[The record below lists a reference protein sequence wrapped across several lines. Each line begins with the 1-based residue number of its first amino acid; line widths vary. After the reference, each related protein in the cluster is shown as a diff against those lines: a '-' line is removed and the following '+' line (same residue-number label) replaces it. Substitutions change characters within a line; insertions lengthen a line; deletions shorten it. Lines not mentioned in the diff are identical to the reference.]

1 MALHALHDYRA
12 AKRELDAFWGMPVTP
27 AHLGERYRQ
36 SGRIDQAFWDEL
48 LGLKVDFSALDRQYD
63 GISGIVAYAN
73 AVLPPD
79 IHAQWKTAFAAS
91 PELQRSEE
99 MLDGPLPL
107 PERKDGFV
115 FDNFQMNM
123 LSKCR
128 EMTRLERERVRLAL
142 EANDILAA
150 QKALRRM
157 DNLCAVLQCDYN
169 LTGGL
174 VEMGI
179 EQVRALA
186 LSWILESG
194 LADEEWLREQ
204 DALLQEKERSIPA
217 AHQRM
222 IQGEAACLLDAID
235 TQMARTSRSLF
246 LNFPEAWL
254 FLGREGA
261 ALARSHCV
269 SDFAD
274 FPERPAAIL
283 AEMHT
288 AGLRSVGTRKIP
300 ELVAVLRISRGMI
313 AAERTRRRNGRYPEA
328 LDGLP
333 TDPFSGNPL
342 KYAVGKCEI
351 PEEHFRP
358 REEQGQEPF
367 EITPEVLKQ
376 LGLTDEQAAEFAHTE
391 VACAKKELQRQLG
404 LTDEQAAEFAR
415 PTKYVFETAWRSVDT
430 VQIWSVGPNGIDDGG
445 RRGPDDK
452 DDIRFVMTIHP
463 ENAK

>member
-1 MALHALHDYRA
+1 
-12 AKRELDAFWGMPVTP
+12 
-27 AHLGERYRQ
+27 
-36 SGRIDQAFWDEL
+36 
-48 LGLKVDFSALDRQYD
+48 
-63 GISGIVAYAN
+63 
-73 AVLPPD
+73 
-79 IHAQWKTAFAAS
+79 
-91 PELQRSEE
+91 
-99 MLDGPLPL
+99 
-107 PERKDGFV
+107 
-115 FDNFQMNM
+115 
-123 LSKCR
+123 
-128 EMTRLERERVRLAL
+128 
-142 EANDILAA
+142 
-150 QKALRRM
+150 
-157 DNLCAVLQCDYN
+157 
-169 LTGGL
+169 
-174 VEMGI
+174 
-179 EQVRALA
+179 
-186 LSWILESG
+186 
-194 LADEEWLREQ
+194 
-204 DALLQEKERSIPA
+204 
-217 AHQRM
+217 
-222 IQGEAACLLDAID
+222 
-235 TQMARTSRSLF
+235 MARTSRSLF

-288 AGLRSVGTRKIP
+288 ASLRAVGTRKIP
-300 ELVAVLRISRGMI
+300 ELVAALRISRGMI

-376 LGLTDEQAAEFAHTE
+376 LGLTDEQAAEFARL
-391 VACAKKELQRQLG
+391 K
-404 LTDEQAAEFAR
+404 
-415 PTKYVFETAWRSVDT
+415 KYVFETDWRSVDA

-463 ENAK
+463 ENTK